1 METAHQVNIVVVV
14 IEMVVNVQNGV
25 NQITIVIPLGNVV
38 LVIIVTIAKID
49 VIGFMQSTYLSLLF
63 FLS

>member
-38 LVIIVTIAKID
+38 LVIIVMIAKID

>member
-1 METAHQVNIVVVV
+1 METAHQVNIVV
-14 IEMVVNVQNGV
+14 IEMMVNVQNGV

>member
-1 METAHQVNIVVVV
+1 MIETAHQVNIVVVV

-38 LVIIVTIAKID
+38 LVLVVTIAKID
-49 VIGFMQSTYLSLLF
+49 VMGFMQST
-63 FLS
+63 